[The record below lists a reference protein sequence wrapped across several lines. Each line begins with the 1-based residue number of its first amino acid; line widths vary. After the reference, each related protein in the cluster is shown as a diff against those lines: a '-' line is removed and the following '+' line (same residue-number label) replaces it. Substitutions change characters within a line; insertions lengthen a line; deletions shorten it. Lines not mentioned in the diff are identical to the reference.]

1 MKYAISRYR
10 HEQWNMAYSIYISD
24 TLYYQNQQKALATRF
39 YDMINRDKD
48 DETADDIALDVI
60 QRAGLRVKE

>member
-1 MKYAISRYR
+1 
-10 HEQWNMAYSIYISD
+10 MAYSIYISD

-48 DETADDIALDVI
+48 DDETADDIALDVI